1 MGVERFLCLI
11 CQHSP
16 HYDMEIQGKT
26 DICAGSGACKTEG
39 LLEGWRAEMFSAGAG
54 QVTGSQASVI
64 PILWELRIR
73 KEERR
78 KCRGIAGNAA
88 SVGGGLGFKL
98 CFLFPF
104 YCSL

>member
-1 MGVERFLCLI
+1 
-11 CQHSP
+11 
-16 HYDMEIQGKT
+16 MEIPGQTDVQDQVLPRQSGSQRDGRQRCPVLGQG
-26 DICAGSGACKTEG
+26 G
-39 LLEGWRAEMFSAGAG
+39 LRA
-54 QVTGSQASVI
+54 QASVI

-78 KCRGIAGNAA
+78 RCPDVAGDAA
-88 SVGGGLGFKL
+88 GAGGGLGFEL